1 MDAANEAVL
10 VVQETAVKEADVV
23 HKIMSALELETEV
36 HRRQRALA
44 EVVTSVRDMGCGKGV
59 TGRVK
64 N

>member
-10 VVQETAVKEADVV
+10 VVQETAVKEADVL

-44 EVVTSVRDMGCGKGV
+44 QVVTSVRVIGCGKCV
-59 TGRVK
+59 TSRGK